1 MNNTMIIIIQCILL
15 IPTVA
20 TIGAFWFLMFSTI
33 IDGTFVKKPT
43 DKEIEEKT
51 K

>member
-1 MNNTMIIIIQCILL
+1 MNETMKLVIQIVLL

-20 TIGAFWFLMFSTI
+20 TIGAFWYLVFANIASGVMP
-33 IDGTFVKKPT
+33 KKPT
-43 DKEIEEKT
+43 DKELKEKT